1 MPLTEHLRELR
12 IRLVRS
18 VLAIVACTILA
29 AFFYDQLFD
38 FVVDPFYA
46 IGESHPDATLNF
58 GNIGDPFTFALK
70 ICAMAGIFAASPVW
84 LYNLWG
90 FVAPGLHKKEQR
102 YGIAFVAVSVP
113 LFLGGA
119 ALAYVF
125 LPKGFDLLI
134 GFNPDPDRV
143 ANIIGLNDYL
153 SFVLRMFL
161 VFGIAFVLP
170 VFLFALNLAGI
181 VTGRQL
187 LRAWRQV
194 ILGAFL
200 FAAIATP
207 SGDPWTM
214 TALAVPM
221 LALYYLATTLSLLV
235 DRRRRLQGI
244 DGLDYST
251 LDDDE
256 ASPLDTTA
264 SPLDTT
270 ASPLDLEPDTDLD
283 TDPDRRDDS

>member
-1 MPLTEHLRELR
+1 MALTEHLRELR

-18 VLAIVACTILA
+18 VLAIIVCTIIA
-29 AFFYDQLFD
+29 AFFYDQLFALLTEPINSIRKD
-38 FVVDPFYA
+38 
-46 IGESHPDATLNF
+46 HPGLKLNF
-58 GNIGDPFTFALK
+58 GGVGDPFTFALK

-84 LYNLWG
+84 LYQLWG
-90 FVAPGLHKKEQR
+90 FVAPGLHKKERR
-102 YGIAFVAVSVP
+102 YGVGFVMVSVP

-119 ALAYVF
+119 VLAYIF

-134 GFNPDPDRV
+134 GFNPDPDNV
-143 ANIIGLNDYL
+143 ANIISLNDYM

-181 VTGRQL
+181 VSGRQL
-187 LRAWRQV
+187 LRAWRPV

-221 LALYYLATTLSLLV
+221 LLLYYLATSLSLLV

-244 DGLDYST
+244 DGLDYSA

-264 SPLDTT
+264 GPLDP
-270 ASPLDLEPDTDLD
+270 APDTDLD
-283 TDPDRRDDS
+283 TDPDRRDDT